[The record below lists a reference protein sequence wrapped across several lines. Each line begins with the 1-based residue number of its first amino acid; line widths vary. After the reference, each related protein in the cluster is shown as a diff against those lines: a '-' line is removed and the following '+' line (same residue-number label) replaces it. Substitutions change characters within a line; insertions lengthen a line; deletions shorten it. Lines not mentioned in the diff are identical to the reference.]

1 MKSHPIAGLTPG
13 QRTWRH
19 IKGGIPILL
28 LIALACWASW
38 WWLILL
44 PLLID
49 RITGNIKLITFIR
62 NEAERLITAHTE
74 ELTASL
80 EALED
85 GEPVNEPCDPHAYMR
100 AEKLAK
106 LAKDAYNTETDLN
119 LELVAIN
126 VSGINLTTLNTDSTD
141 VKTAQRLYETSKEAA
156 SDIATRW
163 LQHQLLLNSKNV
175 AR

>member
-1 MKSHPIAGLTPG
+1 
-13 QRTWRH
+13 
-19 IKGGIPILL
+19 
-28 LIALACWASW
+28 
-38 WWLILL
+38 
-44 PLLID
+44 
-49 RITGNIKLITFIR
+49 
-62 NEAERLITAHTE
+62 
-74 ELTASL
+74 
-80 EALED
+80 
-85 GEPVNEPCDPHAYMR
+85 MR

-126 VSGINLTTLNTDSTD
+126 VSGIDLTTLNTDSTD

>member
-1 MKSHPIAGLTPG
+1 MTTNDQYTTGEND
-13 QRTWRH
+13 
-19 IKGGIPILL
+19 
-28 LIALACWASW
+28 
-38 WWLILL
+38 L
-44 PLLID
+44 PLLIA
-49 RITGNIKLITFIR
+49 RITGNIKLIAFIR

-74 ELTASL
+74 ELTARL

-85 GEPVNEPCDPHAYMR
+85 GEPINEPCDPNAYMR

-126 VSGINLTTLNTDSTD
+126 VSGINPTTLNTDSTD

-163 LQHQLLLNSKNV
+163 LQHQLHLHNKNLTH
-175 AR
+175 